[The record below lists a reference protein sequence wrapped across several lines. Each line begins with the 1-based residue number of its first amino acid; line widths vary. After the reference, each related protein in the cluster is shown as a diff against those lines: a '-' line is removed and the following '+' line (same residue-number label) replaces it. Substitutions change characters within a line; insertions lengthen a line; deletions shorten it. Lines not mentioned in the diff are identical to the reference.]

1 MQEKLEKNNFLLPF
15 WCGLQCAI
23 FSFLRG
29 GRLTTFTQDE
39 FNVTFEGDGEVGTAY
54 NTGGNFDNWT
64 LRVIP
69 FTNFF
74 LLRFFCE
81 AFLQEQEPIGH
92 FLYTLIFNVK
102 QDQHSLASMMF

>member
-1 MQEKLEKNNFLLPF
+1 MQEKLERNNFLLPF

-69 FTNFF
+69 FTNSF

-81 AFLQEQEPIGH
+81 AFFCRSREP
-92 FLYTLIFNVK
+92 
-102 QDQHSLASMMF
+102 